1 MALLAIK
8 ENHNNDSDEELME
21 LLRRWFFWLN

>member
-1 MALLAIK
+1 MLLAIK
-8 ENHNNDSDEELME
+8 TNNQRDEDAELLE

>member
-1 MALLAIK
+1 MVLLAKK
-8 ENHNNDSDEELME
+8 ENVDSDPDEELME

>member
-1 MALLAIK
+1 MLLAIK
-8 ENHNNDSDEELME
+8 TDHQRDEDAELSE